1 MSTFSTSKSYEVS
14 SSFIPYAI
22 ERIRETFSAE
32 GFDINQKGESIN
44 KTVLEVTKGNLVKK
58 VVGLKQGLEISFET
72 NGRYINV
79 EAKGTVLKD
88 QAIASTITLL
98 LAWPVLIPQII
109 GLINQA
115 GLDDKAIGIIDTAHA
130 NFINEQPSFCTHC
143 GGKVKGNQKSCP
155 HCGAQL

>member
-1 MSTFSTSKSYEVS
+1 MSTFCTSKRYEVS
-14 SSFIPYAI
+14 STFIPYAI

-58 VVGLKQGLEISFET
+58 AIGLKQGLEITFET
-72 NGRYINV
+72 NGRYIDV

-98 LAWPVLIPQII
+98 LAWPVMIPQII

-115 GLDDKAIGIIDTAHA
+115 GLDDKAIGIIDTAYA
-130 NFINEQPSFCTHC
+130 TFTNEQLTFCTHC
-143 GGKVKGNQKSCP
+143 GGRVTGNPTSCP